1 MARRHGFADPRR
13 GRVRHVGIAT
23 DQTKKDRAKAG
34 LHHGRNIVANQ
45 KSLPSRRKI
54 LQAASL
60 LIGSAATTGLGSR
73 RATAAGYPERPIKI
87 IVPFAYSG
95 PTDIMARILTTPLGD
110 AIGGSIIVENKP
122 GAGGNIGIGAAA
134 HAEPD
139 GYTLLVTSSAYVVNP
154 GLYTSIPYDP
164 YKDFAPVAEL
174 GTSPN
179 VILVNPKLAVNSV
192 ADLIAYAKAHPDELN
207 YASPGV
213 GTTPQL
219 SAELFKI
226 IAGIQMTHV
235 PFSGAG
241 PAIQAILGG
250 TTQVAFAALPPA
262 HPHIEAGALK
272 ALAVTGEHRWFDL
285 PDVPTMIELGYKDFI
300 SDTFQGFLAP
310 AKTPPAV
317 IDLLAKKSIEI
328 LKRPAI
334 TKQLADNGFEVI
346 ANGPD
351 GMKRR
356 IDDEI
361 PKWRDIIAKAG
372 IKPV

>member
-1 MARRHGFADPRR
+1 MANKNP
-13 GRVRHVGIAT
+13 
-23 DQTKKDRAKAG
+23 
-34 LHHGRNIVANQ
+34 L
-45 KSLPSRRKI
+45 LSRRKV
-54 LQAASL
+54 LRTAGL
-60 LIGSAATTGLGSR
+60 LIGSTATAGFASR
-73 RATAAGYPERPIKI
+73 PARAAGYPERPIKI

-122 GAGGNIGIGAAA
+122 GAGGNIGIGAVA

-179 VILVNPKLAVNSV
+179 VILVNPKLAVNSI
-192 ADLIAYAKAHPDELN
+192 ADLVAYAKAHPDELN

-226 IAGIQMTHV
+226 IAGIQITHV

-250 TTQVAFAALPPA
+250 TTQIAFAALPPA
-262 HPHIEAGALK
+262 HPHIESGALK
-272 ALAVTGEHRWFDL
+272 ALAVTGQHRWFDL
-285 PDVPTMIELGYKDFI
+285 PDVPTMIELGYTDFI
-300 SDTFQGFLAP
+300 SDTFQGLLAP
-310 AKTPPAV
+310 AKTAPAV

-351 GMKRR
+351 GMKKR
-356 IDDEI
+356 IDDEV

>member
-1 MARRHGFADPRR
+1 MS
-13 GRVRHVGIAT
+13 
-23 DQTKKDRAKAG
+23 DR
-34 LHHGRNIVANQ
+34 
-45 KSLPSRRKI
+45 KSALSSRRAV
-54 LQAASL
+54 LQGTSL
-60 LIGSAATTGLGSR
+60 LIGASQLGLTQARAAT
-73 RATAAGYPERPIKI
+73 YPERTVKI

-95 PTDIMARILTTPLGD
+95 PTDIMARILSNHLGD
-110 AIGGSIIVENKP
+110 AIGGSVIVENKA

-154 GLYTSIPYDP
+154 GLYTTIPYDP
-164 YKDFAPVAEL
+164 YKDFAPIAEL

-179 VILVNPKLAVNSV
+179 VILVNPKLGVNSI
-192 ADLIAYAKAHPDELN
+192 AELIAYAKAHPDDLN

-226 IAGIQMTHV
+226 VAGIQMTHV

-250 TTQVAFAALPPA
+250 TTQIAFAALPPA
-262 HPHIEAGALK
+262 HPHIESRALK

-310 AKTPPAV
+310 VKTPPAIV
-317 IDLLAKKSIEI
+317 SLLAAKSIEI
-328 LKRPAI
+328 LKRPEI
-334 TKQLADNGFEVI
+334 TAQLRDNGFEVI

-351 GMKRR
+351 GMRRR
-356 IDDEI
+356 IEDEV
-361 PKWRDIIAKAG
+361 PKWRGIIAKAG

>member
-1 MARRHGFADPRR
+1 M
-13 GRVRHVGIAT
+13 T
-23 DQTKKDRAKAG
+23 DQ
-34 LHHGRNIVANQ
+34 
-45 KSLPSRRKI
+45 KSSPSRRAV
-54 LQAASL
+54 LRNAGLLMGSVATAGFASRQAK
-60 LIGSAATTGLGSR
+60 
-73 RATAAGYPERPIKI
+73 AAGYPERPIKI

-110 AIGGSIIVENKP
+110 AIGGSVIVENKP

-154 GLYTSIPYDP
+154 GLYTSTPYDP
-164 YKDFAPVAEL
+164 YKDFAPIAEL

-179 VILVNPKLAVNSV
+179 VILVNPKLAVNSI

-262 HPHIEAGALK
+262 HPHIESGALK

-285 PDVPTMIELGYKDFI
+285 PNVPTMIELGYKDFI

-317 IDLLAKKSIEI
+317 IDLLARKSIEI

-334 TKQLADNGFEVI
+334 TKQLADNGFEVV
-346 ANGPD
+346 ANGAD
-351 GMKRR
+351 GMKKR
-356 IDDEI
+356 IDDEV

>member
-1 MARRHGFADPRR
+1 MAHKKSALTRRE
-13 GRVRHVGIAT
+13 VL
-23 DQTKKDRAKAG
+23 RAAG
-34 LHHGRNIVANQ
+34 L
-45 KSLPSRRKI
+45 LM
-54 LQAASL
+54 
-60 LIGSAATTGLGSR
+60 GSAATADLALR
-73 RATAAGYPERPIKI
+73 PARAAGYPERPIKI

-164 YKDFAPVAEL
+164 YKDFAPIAEL

-179 VILVNPKLAVNSV
+179 VILVNPKLAVNSI
-192 ADLIAYAKAHPDELN
+192 ADLIAYAKSHPDELN

-226 IAGIQMTHV
+226 IAGVQITHV

-250 TTQVAFAALPPA
+250 TTEIAFAALPPA
-262 HPHIEAGALK
+262 HPHIESGALK
-272 ALAVTGEHRWFDL
+272 ALAVTGQRRWFDL

-310 AKTPPAV
+310 IKTAPAV
-317 IDLLAKKSIEI
+317 IDLLSKKSIEI

-351 GMKRR
+351 GMKKR
-356 IDDEI
+356 IDDEV

>member
-1 MARRHGFADPRR
+1 MSG
-13 GRVRHVGIAT
+13 
-23 DQTKKDRAKAG
+23 
-34 LHHGRNIVANQ
+34 Q
-45 KSLPSRRKI
+45 KSPSRREV
-54 LQAASL
+54 LRAASL
-60 LIGSAATTGLGSR
+60 AMGAATTSGLGPLPAR
-73 RATAAGYPERPIKI
+73 AAGYPDHTVKI

-95 PTDIMARILTTPLGD
+95 PTDIMARILSNHLGD
-110 AIGGSIIVENKP
+110 AMGGSVIVENKP

-139 GYTLLVTSSAYVVNP
+139 GYTLLITSSAYVVNP
-154 GLYTSIPYDP
+154 GLYATIPYDP
-164 YKDFAPVAEL
+164 YKDFAPIAEL

-179 VILVNPKLAVNSV
+179 VVLVNPKLGVNSI
-192 ADLIAYAKAHPDELN
+192 ADLVARAKAHPDELN

-226 IAGIQMTHV
+226 VAGIQMTHV

-241 PAIQAILGG
+241 PAIQAILGS

-262 HPHIEAGALK
+262 HPHIESGALK
-272 ALAVTGEHRWFDL
+272 ALAVTGAHRWFDL
-285 PDVPTMIELGYKDFI
+285 PEVPTMIELGYKDFV

-310 AKTPPAV
+310 AKTPAAV
-317 IDLLAKKSIEI
+317 VELLSRKSIEI
-328 LKRPAI
+328 LKRPQIAA
-334 TKQLADNGFEVI
+334 QLRDNGFEVL

-351 GMKRR
+351 GMRRR
-356 IDDEI
+356 IEDEV
-361 PKWRDIIAKAG
+361 PKWRDIVAKAG

>member
-1 MARRHGFADPRR
+1 VANKKSPLTRRE
-13 GRVRHVGIAT
+13 VL
-23 DQTKKDRAKAG
+23 RAAG
-34 LHHGRNIVANQ
+34 L
-45 KSLPSRRKI
+45 LM
-54 LQAASL
+54 
-60 LIGSAATTGLGSR
+60 GSATTAGLALR
-73 RATAAGYPERPIKI
+73 PARAAGYPERPIKI

-164 YKDFAPVAEL
+164 YKDFAPIAEL

-179 VILVNPKLAVNSV
+179 VILVNPKLGVNSI
-192 ADLIAYAKAHPDELN
+192 ADLIAYARSHPDELN

-213 GTTPQL
+213 GTAPQL

-226 IAGIQMTHV
+226 VAGVQITHV

-262 HPHIEAGALK
+262 HPHIESGALK
-272 ALAVTGEHRWFDL
+272 ALAVTGQRRWFDL

-310 AKTPPAV
+310 AKTAPAV

-346 ANGPD
+346 ANGPG
-351 GMKRR
+351 GMKKR
-356 IDDEI
+356 IDGEM

-372 IKPV
+372 IQPI